1 MEAPNTRA
9 YRFGQFRL
17 DLKQQRLFALDGQ
30 ALALSGRAYDVLVHL
45 VENRERVVTK
55 DDLLKAVWPRVVVE
69 ENNLNQAISVLRRAL
84 GDSRE
89 SPKFILT
96 VAGRGFR
103 FIADV
108 TNEPSVMSPGAAA
121 SQKSWRYAGARH
133 LHRRHRERHRNRSH
147 GAA

>member
-69 ENNLNQAISVLRRAL
+69 ENNLNQAISVLRR
-84 GDSRE
+84 S
-89 SPKFILT
+89 
-96 VAGRGFR
+96 AGGFAR
-103 FIADV
+103 VSEVHPDGCGPRLSFHRRCDQRAVRDCHRAW
-108 TNEPSVMSPGAAA
+108 PA
-121 SQKSWRYAGARH
+121 SQKSWR
-133 LHRRHRERHRNRSH
+133 
-147 GAA
+147 

>member
-9 YRFGQFRL
+9 YRFGEFRL
-17 DLKQQRLFALDGQ
+17 DLKQQRLLAPDGQ
-30 ALALSGRAYDVLVHL
+30 SLALSGRAYDVLVHL

-69 ENNLNQAISVLRRAL
+69 ENNLNQAISVLRRTL

-108 TNEPSVMSPGAAA
+108 TDEPSLIHRVLPA
-121 SQKSWRYAGARH
+121 SQKSWRSRR
-133 LHRRHRERHRNRSH
+133 LHRRRRERHRTRSH
-147 GAA
+147 GVP